1 LTRISNCDYFLST
14 QTNCEIYFFS
24 TQEDARAFTEGLN
37 NWKILWSI
45 NKKKW
50 LTIKINQIK
59 DK

>member
-1 LTRISNCDYFLST
+1 MKNTNYEK
-14 QTNCEIYFFS
+14 NCEIYFFS

-37 NWKILWSI
+37 NWKIYWSI

-50 LTIKINQIK
+50 LTIKVKQTK